1 VELLAGNILTDKQLK
16 IGHDRQRHEISRA
29 IRLLDS
35 PTAHIFSNGKTP
47 TAHIFSNGVFVKMT
61 QDAALELLKAQ
72 LMELDK
78 EYDALHA
85 RIKLNTLELNL
96 MERREIKGM
105 NLKPMTRDDMA
116 LFK

>member
-1 VELLAGNILTDKQLK
+1 MELLAGNILTDKQLK
-16 IGHDRQRHEISRA
+16 IGYDRQRHEISRA
-29 IRLLDS
+29 IRLL
-35 PTAHIFSNGKTP
+35 PTAHIISNGKTP
-47 TAHIFSNGVFVKMT
+47 TAHIFSNGLFVKMT

>member
-1 VELLAGNILTDKQLK
+1 MELLAGNILTDKQLK

-35 PTAHIFSNGKTP
+35 AHIFSNGKTV
-47 TAHIFSNGVFVKMT
+47 HIFSNGVFVKMT